1 MADTN
6 LKVTKVYMYNRKQ
19 VGFII
24 SLSIG
29 IVSSYSKIMLKSRDN
44 FISLID
50 KIKCANAT
58 VSKSGVVKVSSDVP
72 RENISK
78 VLADRLNCNNY
89 DENLIKVSNGDL
101 KVTKVF
107 VQGNEKVGFRVMR
120 ADGSYMDASIEQMI
134 QAKYLGHVFSNA
146 EVINTISNPGV
157 VRVSFDVPL
166 EDIDAVKP
174 KNDSVESL
182 KAQLAEK
189 NKVIEGLNKQLT
201 EVTDRYLALRGEY
214 HNLRVTARNKG
225 WF

>member
-58 VSKSGVVKVSSDVP
+58 VSKSGVV
-72 RENISK
+72 
-78 VLADRLNCNNY
+78 
-89 DENLIKVSNGDL
+89 
-101 KVTKVF
+101 
-107 VQGNEKVGFRVMR
+107 
-120 ADGSYMDASIEQMI
+120 
-134 QAKYLGHVFSNA
+134 
-146 EVINTISNPGV
+146 
-157 VRVSFDVPL
+157 RVSFDVPL
-166 EDIDAVKP
+166 EDIDAIKP

>member
-1 MADTN
+1 MAD
-6 LKVTKVYMYNRKQ
+6 LKVTKVYMYNGKQ
-19 VGFII
+19 VGFVI
-24 SLSIG
+24 SLCTL
-29 IVSSYSKIMLKSRDN
+29 SSYPDIMLKSRDN
-44 FISLID
+44 FINLID

-78 VLADRLNCNNY
+78 VLADRLICNNY
-89 DENLIKVSNGDL
+89 DGRLIEVSSGDL

-107 VQGNEKVGFRVMR
+107 VRGGEKVGFRVMR
-120 ADGSYMDASIEQMI
+120 TDGSYMDASIEQMI

-146 EVINTISNPGV
+146 EVINTITNPGV